1 MRALIWRYVV
11 NAHSEHE
18 MEPVTEDDVHELK
31 SDLSSWRCELLDILH
46 RNGMDI
52 GGIDM
57 KEKSECLLIDTDSL
71 LIVGNVKRE
80 SLKQTWLIRNPQHYF
95 LHSAR

>member
-1 MRALIWRYVV
+1 MFNYTYICIPVVNMYVRLLCRYGAVMKALIWRYIV

-31 SDLSSWRCELLDILH
+31 TDLSSWRCELLDILH

-52 GGIDM
+52 GSVDK
-57 KEKSECLLIDTDSL
+57 KEKS
-71 LIVGNVKRE
+71 K
-80 SLKQTWLIRNPQHYF
+80 
-95 LHSAR
+95 HSYINIATFSNY

>member
-1 MRALIWRYVV
+1 MRALIWRYIV

-52 GGIDM
+52 GGVDK
-57 KEKSECLLIDTDSL
+57 KEKSKHSCVKTDIFRLLSI
-71 LIVGNVKRE
+71 NC
-80 SLKQTWLIRNPQHYF
+80 
-95 LHSAR
+95 